1 MTTNPSAQEPEIA
14 RLRALLSDM
23 DPLDDD
29 YATVLKH
36 VKTLTELEPAPPK
49 PAPPKPAEKKTV
61 SPDVIV
67 SSVVSLA
74 GILSILY
81 FEKLGVITSKALG
94 FVHKIRI

>member
-14 RLRALLSDM
+14 RLRELLSDM

-49 PAPPKPAEKKTV
+49 PAEKKTV

-67 SSVVSLA
+67 SGVVSLA
-74 GILSILY
+74 GVLSILH

>member
-1 MTTNPSAQEPEIA
+1 MTTNPSSQEPEIA
-14 RLRALLSDM
+14 RLRELLSDM

-36 VKTLTELEPAPPK
+36 VKTLTELEPAPQ
-49 PAPPKPAEKKTV
+49 KPAEKKTV

-74 GILSILY
+74 GILSILH